1 MARIARKAASAR
13 VNVQVPTS
21 SAPQASSAHTSGRV
35 SYGGR
40 EHQLQ
45 EIVGQCNKHNGDDFE
60 SYRVTTDGSH
70 RLETHD
76 PYDYVYHNLPNKHHV
91 LKTVKDCIHCG
102 AMRFQYE
109 GPDFCCRKGKLKVF
123 IPEVPQDLQ

>member
-1 MARIARKAASAR
+1 MARLARKAASAG

-21 SAPQASSAHTSGRV
+21 CAPQASSAHTSGRAK
-35 SYGGR
+35 YGGR

-45 EIVGQCNKHNGDDFE
+45 EIVGQCIKQNGDDFK

-76 PYDYVYHNLPNKHHV
+76 PCDYVYHNLLTKHHV
-91 LKTVKDCIHCG
+91 LKPIKDCIHCG

-109 GPDFCCRKGKLKVF
+109 GPAFCCRKGKVKVF
-123 IPEVPQDLQ
+123 IPEVPQ